1 MAASKGIKW
10 DEQPLGQMSDKD
22 LAKRLQ
28 VSPEAVRMARVSR
41 GIQSCVNKS
50 KYIDWSTQPLGLMP
64 DAEIAKKIG
73 VTISSVRSARAT
85 RSIPNYGEYFH
96 IMSDF
101 RLKKLEKGVD
111 AILKYLNIHPEKDA

>member
-1 MAASKGIKW
+1 MAATKGIKW

-22 LAKRLQ
+22 LAERLF
-28 VSPEAVRMARVSR
+28 VSKEAVRVARVSR
-41 GIQSCVNKS
+41 GIPSCINKS
-50 KYIDWSTQPLGLMP
+50 KNIDWAGQPLGLVP

-73 VTISSVRSARAT
+73 VSISSVRSARAT

-96 IMSDF
+96 IMSDI

-111 AILKYLNIHPEKDA
+111 AILKYLSFHPEKDA